1 MLARRLKELRFQND
15 LTQTQFAQAL
25 GVAQQ
30 TVGGWEKNNSSPNY
44 DLLNKIADYFN
55 VTTDY
60 LLGRDMQA
68 PAPLSLQQTALIR
81 GFDGLNEDGQ
91 ATLLN
96 VLAGLR
102 EVFPVTRRVTKSKS
116 HVSAKV
122 INGNLHNS
130 GGNFNS
136 PVSSQ

>member
-15 LTQTQFAQAL
+15 LTQTQFAQVL

-60 LLGRDMQA
+60 LLGRDTQA

-81 GFDGLNEDGQ
+81 DFNGLNEDGQ
-91 ATLLN
+91 TTLLN

-102 EVFPVTRRVTKSKS
+102 EAFPVTRRVKKSKS

-122 INGNLHNS
+122 INGNLQNS
-130 GGNFNS
+130 SGNFNS